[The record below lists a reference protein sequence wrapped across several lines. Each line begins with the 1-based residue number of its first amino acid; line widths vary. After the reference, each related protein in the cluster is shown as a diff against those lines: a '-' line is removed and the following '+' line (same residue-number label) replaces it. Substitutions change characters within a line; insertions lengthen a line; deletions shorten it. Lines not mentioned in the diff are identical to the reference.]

1 MKKKYMIL
9 LVVIAALL
17 LTATQVLASPAAA
30 VGYKHTPGPKG
41 PSGNGHGNGLGNGN
55 AGNNNQH
62 GSNGFGN
69 NGNQIQRQKGFK
81 ETRTPNGI
89 GATPWAPVKFF
100 FVHRVGTVVS
110 YTAGQSITIQDRK
123 GNQSTFLLTANTK
136 YLPNKRADSLGVGS
150 YVTIIAPRDPKS
162 SNTMLTAIGVVIHP
176 HAPTSFPTATFTP
189 TATSTST
196 PTETPTPSPT
206 DTPTEIPT
214 VPTP

>member
-1 MKKKYMIL
+1 MKTKYMIL

-17 LTATQVLASPAAA
+17 LTATQALASSAAA
-30 VGYKHTPGPKG
+30 VDYKHTPGPKG
-41 PSGNGHGNGLGNGN
+41 PSGHGN

-62 GSNGFGN
+62 GNSWFGN
-69 NGNQIQRQKGFK
+69 NGNQIQAQKGFK

-89 GATPWAPVKFF
+89 GATPWAPVRFF

-110 YTAGQSITIQDRK
+110 YTAGESITIQDRN

-136 YLPNKRADSLGVGS
+136 YLPNKRAGSLGVGS

-162 SNTMLTAIGVVIHP
+162 SNTMLTAMGVVIHP

-214 VPTP
+214 VLTP